1 MEASDIEWIS
11 QIFDFFPWMVGLA
24 ASALSNIWRR
34 LVEIQSQYPH
44 LLSTQTL
51 FGLVGSG
58 IGVWK
63 WWEGREANL
72 FRRFETMIERQ
83 EARLVRACT
92 DLVDVMN
99 RPGPGL
105 LIRLPLFVEK
115 SLRHV
120 LARRRWTPTSL
131 WPLPQATDRRLEAT
145 IRTCDRKVTA
155 HLDRLALFRKQIAS
169 ARLIQ
174 GALAAGRSAGASE
187 EHESQR
193 FDQEALDHFRAVLAL
208 PGHKEDLAALE
219 LMAHQLARLDGQSQ
233 SAASAYIAL
242 IDILEAQHESPV
254 RNRLLGRAK
263 RCLAILRYQSA
274 PRTARDLL
282 DDAINLLTQF
292 GPPRDRDLLE
302 LAETVH
308 LSGTVR
314 LRLNMTVQGPQQL
327 SLAQGHYRDLLRY
340 LRSRRRG
347 LFRWML
353 TDRRFAGHRIAE
365 LQQRTQRGLAQVEL
379 LIKLN
384 ERHQGLLIKS
394 LGRGNGASRR
404 NRKPLN

>member
-1 MEASDIEWIS
+1 MDIIGIEWIARAL
-11 QIFDFFPWMVGLA
+11 DFFTWIAGLA
-24 ASALSNIWRR
+24 GAALASLWGQLVALQA
-34 LVEIQSQYPH
+34 LYPQ
-44 LLSTQTL
+44 LLSMQTL

-58 IGVWK
+58 VGIWK

-72 FRRFETMIERQ
+72 FRRFERMIERQ
-83 EARLVRACT
+83 EARLVKACS
-92 DLVDVMN
+92 DLLDVMN

-115 SLRHV
+115 SLRLV
-120 LARRRWTPTSL
+120 LARRKWHPKSL

-155 HLDRLALFRKQIAS
+155 HLDRLSLFRKQIAS

-174 GALAAGRSAGASE
+174 GALAAGRAARARE

-193 FDQEALDHFRAVLAL
+193 LDQEALDHFRAVLAL
-208 PGHKEDLAALE
+208 PGHKEDLTALE

-233 SAASAYIAL
+233 SAANTYDAVITT
-242 IDILEAQHESPV
+242 LEAQEESPS
-254 RNRLLGRAK
+254 RNLLLGRAK
-263 RCLAILRYQSA
+263 RCLAIIRYPSA
-274 PRTARDLL
+274 PQTAQDRLEE
-282 DDAINLLTQF
+282 AIDLLTQF

-308 LSGTVR
+308 LDGIAR

-327 SLAQGHYRDLLRY
+327 NLAQGHYRDLLRY

-347 LFRWML
+347 LFRWMSRE
-353 TDRRFAGHRIAE
+353 RRFTGHRVVELRSRAE
-365 LQQRTQRGLAQVEL
+365 RGLCEVEH
-379 LIKLN
+379 LIALN
-384 ERHQGLLIKS
+384 GKQKTLVKS
-394 LGRGNGASRR
+394 LRRGNGVRRR
-404 NRKPLN
+404 NRKPLC